1 MKHITILLLGLM
13 SLSFKSDAQIGIA
26 PYHIDICYN
35 KTSNIIFPYAIKS
48 VDRGSVA
55 ILAQKAKGVENILQV
70 KAGEQGFAETNL
82 SVVTSDGQFYSFV
95 VDYNEEPARLNVSFV
110 KDTAEAV
117 IGSKP
122 INEAQFNNIVEV
134 VKNTRP
140 FLQKHTY
147 EERMLLWLQGIYL
160 THNTMAFRFKLHNN
174 SQVAYTPDYIRFFI
188 RDRKRGK
195 RTAVQESEA
204 LPLYS
209 STAHTINGL
218 EDDTCVIA
226 FAPFTM
232 PATQE
237 LIIQVGEKNG
247 GRSLVLHI
255 SHRQL
260 LRSKKLAE

>member
-1 MKHITILLLGLM
+1 MKHIIIVLIGLF
-13 SLSFKSDAQIGIA
+13 SLSFKVKAQTNIT
-26 PYHIDICYN
+26 PYHIAVGYN

-55 ILAQKAKGVENILQV
+55 ILAQKAKGVDNILQI

-95 VDYNEEPARLNVSFV
+95 VDYTEEPELLNVSFV
-110 KDTAEAV
+110 KDSAEAA
-117 IGSKP
+117 ISSKP

-134 VKNTRP
+134 VKNAP
-140 FLQKHTY
+140 SFLLQHTY
-147 EERMLLWLQGIYL
+147 EQRMLLWLRGIYL
-160 THNTMAFRFKLHNN
+160 SHNTMSFCFKLRNN
-174 SQVAYTPDYIRFFI
+174 SQVAYTPDYVRFFI

-195 RTAVQESEA
+195 RTAVQETEV
-204 LPLYS
+204 LPLYAS
-209 STAHTINGL
+209 ASRTVNGL
-218 EDDTCVIA
+218 QADACVVV

-232 PATQE
+232 PVTQE
-237 LIIQVGEKNG
+237 LVVQVGEKNG

-260 LRSKKLAE
+260 LRAKKLAE